1 MNARGKQRQQVL
13 RPGTPGKATA
23 GEGRGPGRDT
33 EGQSLSSGR
42 AAPRGGRVPGLGAPP
57 PGVSPPARARWGAR
71 GAAPAARPHCDVA
84 GPRQRLRRPP
94 GLLRPPL
101 SPSVRPSFPPS
112 FHAPVSPGPPRP
124 LRGGEGPGQRRM
136 SPCNFAPR
144 RYPEGSQVP
153 GPPLCLGSLLP
164 RAARCRCRESLG

>member
-1 MNARGKQRQQVL
+1 MGRAGTQRDSHCRAGG
-13 RPGTPGKATA
+13 RPGW
-23 GEGRGPGRDT
+23 
-33 EGQSLSSGR
+33 
-42 AAPRGGRVPGLGAPP
+42 RGGRVPGLGAPP
-57 PGVSPPARARWGAR
+57 PRVSPPARAHWGAR

-112 FHAPVSPGPPRP
+112 FRAPVSPGPPRA
-124 LRGGEGPGQRRM
+124 LRGGEGRGQRRM
-136 SPCNFAPR
+136 SRCNFAPR
-144 RYPEGSQVP
+144 RYPEGSPVP

-164 RAARCRCRESLG
+164 RASRCRCQESLG